1 MLFTHRDLSGP
12 SILQI
17 SSYWKEGET
26 LNIDLCPQKNIF
38 KFLLEKRNTALKQN
52 INTIINSLL
61 AKRLATKICE
71 ENQIIGNIGEVVDV
85 TGHLGG
91 YNFQWT

>member
-17 SSYWKEGET
+17 SSYWKVGET

-71 ENQIIGNIGEVVDV
+71 ESQIIGNVGE
-85 TGHLGG
+85 LS
-91 YNFQWT
+91 NKKFKKLAAQ